1 MSIDSPPYSQS
12 TPAPSYSAE
21 PLENEERLEYTS
33 RPRRHRL
40 PTGKFTLSSGTITL
54 VLNEQDSD
62 ASVPLYRQNGLV
74 CGSVSIENCRNV
86 ASVSLKLEG
95 RLQRSSTK
103 NSSDLKRFVSEKY
116 TIWPDLSRQPCPPV
130 HEFAFLFP
138 PTYKTKGRTRP
149 LPPSYS
155 VTLPGGFAARC
166 VYSLSV
172 IITKSSSRLAFLGKS
187 QTLTIGLDY
196 CPRTCPSRP
205 ILHPASLFQTVKS
218 SPEEWFQIFCRM
230 PCRPNS
236 GLQPINCNVRSI
248 RPSFGFKKY

>member
-86 ASVSLKLEG
+86 ASVSLKVCVYTYDLSIKTVIHSVRSSKAGYNG
-95 RLQRSSTK
+95 RLQK
-103 NSSDLKRFVSEKY
+103 
-116 TIWPDLSRQPCPPV
+116 
-130 HEFAFLFP
+130 
-138 PTYKTKGRTRP
+138 
-149 LPPSYS
+149 
-155 VTLPGGFAARC
+155 
-166 VYSLSV
+166 
-172 IITKSSSRLAFLGKS
+172 
-187 QTLTIGLDY
+187 
-196 CPRTCPSRP
+196 
-205 ILHPASLFQTVKS
+205 IL
-218 SPEEWFQIFCRM
+218 QI
-230 PCRPNS
+230 
-236 GLQPINCNVRSI
+236 
-248 RPSFGFKKY
+248 

>member
-1 MSIDSPPYSQS
+1 MSIESPPYSQS

-187 QTLTIGLDY
+187 QTYGLFLYQKAILLALQSHDRLGLLSTDVSI
-196 CPRTCPSRP
+196 PSHSPSRFALSNRQVQP
-205 ILHPASLFQTVKS
+205 RGMVSNIL
-218 SPEEWFQIFCRM
+218 
-230 PCRPNS
+230 
-236 GLQPINCNVRSI
+236 
-248 RPSFGFKKY
+248 